1 MKASKI
7 ALLVLLLATI
17 NCETPQD
24 SDMKKKDQDKKRDSI
39 IKYIIENKDIL
50 KHPEI
55 KKLL

>member
-1 MKASKI
+1 MPVKKEKS
-7 ALLVLLLATI
+7 
-17 NCETPQD
+17 EED
-24 SDMKKKDQDKKRDSI
+24 KKKAQDKKRDSI